1 MKESVVYQ
9 EILEEGIEKGIEIG
23 EQRSK
28 YAIARNLLELGI
40 SISQVSQA
48 TGLSIAE
55 IEKLWPKTQDNSCN
69 RLAKRG
75 YCEVKPKLSGRVTW

>member
-1 MKESVVYQ
+1 MAVTGVLAGLILDKQTISLILRRDNMKESVIYQ
-9 EILEEGIEKGIEIG
+9 EILEEGQQEGIEIG

-40 SISQVSQA
+40 SIAQVSQA

-55 IEKLWPKTQDNSCN
+55 IEKL
-69 RLAKRG
+69 
-75 YCEVKPKLSGRVTW
+75 